1 MHLTVIAWLRSIT
14 SNGPIGTV
22 WEAYS
27 LNLTASVSASS
38 VRQNRDA
45 LQDLT
50 GSTDPLRPAVAQKLY
65 YIRNKV

>member
-1 MHLTVIAWLRSIT
+1 MASFDHIKRPYWHRLGGLRLI
-14 SNGPIGTV
+14 
-22 WEAYS
+22 
-27 LNLTASVSASS
+27 ASVSASS

-65 YIRNKV
+65 YIRNKI